1 MAILNQ
7 FSLLEQSKFWGKSPN
22 EYVNML
28 VETNDILK
36 HLPFVKGNESDGHS
50 GVQIIGESEAYWK
63 AHNEGVIPS
72 TATTT
77 VNKIECKMLES
88 RLSISTDLCESG
100 EAKGTNLEIQREEKI
115 TTLGKKVA
123 QAIIYGSAGT
133 GTRQPKGLAQ
143 YYNKVSS
150 SSTDPIAENVIDGG
164 GTGSDNTSVWF
175 VAPSDRTFHMIYPSG
190 SKSGGLQ
197 IDDIQKYVKVDSN
210 GAELD
215 CYKQVYKWHLGLFI
229 ANWKNAAVRVCN
241 LDASNLNSGTGA
253 ANLANL
259 MIKAVHKMHE
269 TPRVG
274 YWLMNGDTLSALD
287 TQIYDS
293 VNNASLSYKDYDGK
307 EVMHFRGY
315 PILRCDAIIN
325 NEARIV

>member
-1 MAILNQ
+1 MATLNQ
-7 FSLLEQSKFWGKSPN
+7 FSLLEQSKSWGRTPN

-28 VETNDILK
+28 VQTNDILNY
-36 HLPFVKGNESDGHS
+36 LPFLEGNESDGHS
-50 GVQIIGESEAYWK
+50 GVSIIGASKAYWK

-88 RLSISTDLCESG
+88 RLSVSLDLCPQG
-100 EAKGTNLEIQREEKI
+100 EPRGTNFEIQREEKV
-115 TTLGKKVA
+115 TTLGKEMAK
-123 QAIIYGSAGT
+123 AIIYGAAGT
-133 GTRQPKGLAQ
+133 GKRQPKGLSQ

-150 SSTDPIAENVIDGG
+150 TSTDPIAENVIDGG

-175 VAPSDRTFHMIYPSG
+175 VAPSDRTFHLIYPKE
-190 SKSGGLQ
+190 SKGGLQ
-197 IDDIQKYVKVDSN
+197 ISGIVQHIKEEAN
-210 GAELD
+210 GAQLD
-215 CYKQVYKWHLGLFI
+215 CFNQVYKWHMGLFI

-293 VNNASLSYKDYDGK
+293 IKDASLSYKDFDGK
-307 EVMHFRGY
+307 KVMHFRGY